1 MSIAEHIDR
10 EIEDARA
17 GKIAAAHFRV
27 VCSSWSV
34 LNRLL
39 NGGTRTRE
47 KPLGNNSLLREK
59 IGNAQMK
66 QMFRLIDVFDKLD
79 IPWTVENPESSALFW
94 LHRWK
99 NMNTGPFTTVC

>member
-17 GKIAAAHFRV
+17 GQIAAAHFGV
-27 VCSSWSV
+27 VCSSWSA
-34 LNRLL
+34 LNRLS

-47 KPLGNNSLLREK
+47 KSLGNNSLLRDK
-59 IGNAQMK
+59 VGNTQMK
-66 QMFRLIDVFDKLD
+66 QMFRLIDVLDKLD

-94 LHRWK
+94 LDKWN
-99 NMNTGPFTTVC
+99 NMNTGHLTNVC

>member
-1 MSIAEHIDR
+1 MSIAENIDR

-17 GKIAAAHFRV
+17 GMISAAHFGV

-47 KPLGNNSLLREK
+47 KPSGNGSLLREK
-59 IGNAQMK
+59 IGNTQMK
-66 QMFRLIDVFDKLD
+66 QMLRLIDVF
-79 IPWTVENPESSALFW
+79 
-94 LHRWK
+94 
-99 NMNTGPFTTVC
+99 